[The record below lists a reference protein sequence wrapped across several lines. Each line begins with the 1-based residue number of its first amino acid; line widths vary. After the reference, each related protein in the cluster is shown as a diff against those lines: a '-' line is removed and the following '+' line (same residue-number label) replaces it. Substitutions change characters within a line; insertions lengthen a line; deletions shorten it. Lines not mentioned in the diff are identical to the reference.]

1 MTQDNSLMSQ
11 FGGKIGTVKKKK
23 IRYNVLGRA
32 VKRTTR
38 SVISNNPFLNIN
50 EIMVDRKVAKEIRI
64 KDIITS
70 FNIDHVRQIIRE
82 QSDDEDQTITRIIR
96 GNGSFMVTKNTQ
108 VYNGDMFERDL
119 QDGDYVSYNRSPSLL
134 PTYMAGF
141 KVKITEE
148 SVDTIQ
154 MNILTCNLVNADFD
168 GDAMCMFYP
177 NNSSSRA
184 ELKYLNGIQQM
195 VVNIQNSKLNV
206 KIAEECVVGLFK
218 LSISTIYKQELKYL
232 TENLDKYTTDKMYA
246 ELPEVFSGLDVIS
259 KLLPKNLNYCGKTN
273 FYSENI
279 HQLILKQ
286 IDDPKTDK
294 IVKSYLQ
301 EAYKDYGG
309 KHKSLVI
316 ENGIIK
322 SGVIDTSINAILE
335 YILVTDRV
343 CVMDLM
349 RNLQIIS
356 LNFIQYNTISIGLDD
371 LCQPYQKD
379 LCD

>member
-1 MTQDNSLMSQ
+1 
-11 FGGKIGTVKKKK
+11 
-23 IRYNVLGRA
+23 
-32 VKRTTR
+32 
-38 SVISNNPFLNIN
+38 
-50 EIMVDRKVAKEIRI
+50 
-64 KDIITS
+64 
-70 FNIDHVRQIIRE
+70 
-82 QSDDEDQTITRIIR
+82 
-96 GNGSFMVTKNTQ
+96 MVTKNTQ

-279 HQLILKQ
+279 H
-286 IDDPKTDK
+286 
-294 IVKSYLQ
+294 
-301 EAYKDYGG
+301 
-309 KHKSLVI
+309 
-316 ENGIIK
+316 
-322 SGVIDTSINAILE
+322 
-335 YILVTDRV
+335 
-343 CVMDLM
+343 
-349 RNLQIIS
+349 
-356 LNFIQYNTISIGLDD
+356 
-371 LCQPYQKD
+371 
-379 LCD
+379 